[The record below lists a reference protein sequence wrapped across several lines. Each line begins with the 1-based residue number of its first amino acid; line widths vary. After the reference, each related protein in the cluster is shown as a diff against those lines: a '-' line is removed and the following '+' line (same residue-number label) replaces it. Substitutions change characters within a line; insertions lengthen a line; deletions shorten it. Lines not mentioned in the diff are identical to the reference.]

1 MPSVAGQTVK
11 PGLSIGAI
19 FRWIPFWRA
28 ALASLDESI
37 LPQSPRFCRS
47 IGGGVGF
54 QLRFGLPTAQG
65 SGEGAPF
72 LDCSK
77 GWPRLPR
84 SCNSGVNKKQGRVER
99 DEPRHR
105 NLSALARP
113 SALAPFRIRSYRFQ
127 WHADLLTS
135 WAFEMETLIL
145 GWYVL
150 VETGS
155 VLLLT
160 LFASLSYTGT
170 LIAPML
176 GVVGD
181 RIGHRDLLAMM
192 RATYAVLAA
201 TLMTLALTGHLSPLY
216 VLVIVAVM
224 GLVRPSDLGVR
235 GALVAT
241 IMPSDQLIGAI
252 SVSRTTMDTARIA
265 GALSGAGL
273 FASLGMGA
281 AYMAIVSLYVVATVL
296 TLCVVAP
303 STPHPTG
310 DGADGA
316 LRRSPLR
323 DLREGVAYV
332 WTTPSMRAAI
342 WIAFLANLT
351 AYPFTNGLLP
361 YIARA
366 VYGTSQTGL
375 GYLSASFALG
385 SLVGSIALS
394 VVGGVRV
401 ARLMIGAT
409 VMWYAILLVFA
420 HMQSVPAA
428 IACLLLAGFSQSLCM
443 ISIAVILMRTASE
456 HFRGRVMGVRMLVI
470 YSLPLGLLAAGTL
483 IDEVG
488 FAATAT
494 LYATAGLALLMA
506 IVLHWRA
513 DLWHVH
519 APANAK

>member
-1 MPSVAGQTVK
+1 M
-11 PGLSIGAI
+11 
-19 FRWIPFWRA
+19 
-28 ALASLDESI
+28 
-37 LPQSPRFCRS
+37 
-47 IGGGVGF
+47 
-54 QLRFGLPTAQG
+54 
-65 SGEGAPF
+65 
-72 LDCSK
+72 
-77 GWPRLPR
+77 
-84 SCNSGVNKKQGRVER
+84 ER

-105 NLSALARP
+105 NLSELARL
-113 SALAPFRIRSYRFQ
+113 SALAPFRTRNYRFQ
-127 WHADLLTS
+127 WPADLLTS

-150 VETGS
+150 TETGS

-170 LIAPML
+170 LIAPIL

-192 RATYAVLAA
+192 RATYSVLAA
-201 TLMTLALTGHLSPLY
+201 TLMTLALTGNLSPLY

-224 GLVRPSDLGVR
+224 GLIRPSDLGVR

-252 SVSRTTMDTARIA
+252 SVSRTTTDTARIA

-273 FASLGMGA
+273 LAALGIGP
-281 AYMAIVSLYVVATVL
+281 AYMAIVSLYTLSTVL
-296 TLCVVAP
+296 TLRVVAP
-303 STPHPTG
+303 AKPHPVPE
-310 DGADGA
+310 GADGA
-316 LRRSPLR
+316 GRRSPMR

-332 WTTPSMRAAI
+332 WATPTMRAAI

-351 AYPFTNGLLP
+351 AYPFSNGLLP
-361 YIARA
+361 YIAREI
-366 VYGTSQTGL
+366 YGTDQTGL
-375 GYLSASFALG
+375 GYLSASFAAG

-394 VVGGVRV
+394 VIGGVRV

-409 VMWYAILLVFA
+409 VIWYGMLLVFA
-420 HMQSVPAA
+420 QIRSMPAA
-428 IACLLLAGFSQSLCM
+428 IVCLLLVGFSQSLTM
-443 ISIAVILMRTASE
+443 ISIAVILMRSASE

-470 YSLPLGLLAAGTL
+470 YGLPLGLLAAGAL

-488 FAATAT
+488 FTATAT
-494 LYATAGLALLMA
+494 LYAATGLALMMA
-506 IVLHWRA
+506 VALRWRA

-519 APANAK
+519 APANAR